1 MHPRNSETRR
11 IMRTL
16 AMHMRALLLT
26 VALLLP
32 VTATA
37 QESTRLKLP
46 TTVYLVAI
54 TADKATTLNCTLRP
68 GCWEDNPMYR
78 WADKS
83 GGPLLQMTVSTGV
96 DLVSIWAWNKTVG
109 RKHPKLAAL
118 GLYSMAAIRATVAA
132 RNYARVR
139 RSY

>member
-1 MHPRNSETRR
+1 MQPSASETRR
-11 IMRTL
+11 IIRTL
-16 AMHMRALLLT
+16 LMHMRALLL
-26 VALLLP
+26 ALVLLP
-32 VTATA
+32 ATATA
-37 QESTRLKLP
+37 QESPRLKLP

-83 GGPLLQMTVSTGV
+83 GGAPLQMAVSTGV

-109 RKHPKLAAL
+109 RKHPKLAAF